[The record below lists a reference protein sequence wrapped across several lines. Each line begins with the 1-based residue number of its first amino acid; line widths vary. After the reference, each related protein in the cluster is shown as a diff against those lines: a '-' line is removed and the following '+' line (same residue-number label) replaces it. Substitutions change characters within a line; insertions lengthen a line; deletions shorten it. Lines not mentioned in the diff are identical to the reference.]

1 MNNKDIRTIM
11 VTGVGGF
18 LGGELL
24 NKLYNNTNYNIV
36 GITSKKED
44 IYRNY
49 KNQNILVCYN
59 IEGWEKEKIPWN
71 SIDLIVHCAF
81 SRSYD
86 GFSLAK
92 AIKFTKD
99 LFMTAKINCVKG
111 IINISSQSVYGNVFM
126 EISQN
131 RYGTKI
137 LRYHRIQPMQWQN
150 MQQKY

>member
-11 VTGVGGF
+11 VTGAGGF

-44 IYRNY
+44 IYRKY

-86 GFSLAK
+86 GFFFSK
-92 AIKFTKD
+92 S
-99 LFMTAKINCVKG
+99 N
-111 IINISSQSVYGNVFM
+111 
-126 EISQN
+126 
-131 RYGTKI
+131 
-137 LRYHRIQPMQWQN
+137 
-150 MQQKY
+150 